1 MKNGPGFRARRN
13 AMDRS
18 WAKFMEGQQVIGVRD
33 EVLSSWRRSRALLS
47 PGVAAAPVGQTQLDH
62 EALLTSARAL
72 DHTTRLALE
81 DSNALVA
88 VTDIRG
94 QIVWTTGEP
103 ALSRLA
109 DEINHAPG
117 GLWDEASMGVTAV
130 SLALSCDRPA
140 MVWSAEHWLPV
151 LHDLACYAA
160 PIQHPQ
166 TRRRLGVLNIST
178 PWDKAHPALY
188 MAVTALADRLGAEVA
203 TNRAV
208 GDDECD
214 AVELSVLGTHGL
226 ILGGRPVR
234 LTRRQSE
241 IVLLLAL
248 RRAGVG
254 LAELHADLYGDED
267 VEMGTLKAEV
277 SHLRRILG
285 GRISRTPYRL
295 LGNVRVDALELL
307 EDLRSGRLADAVGRF
322 HGLLLPWSESP
333 RILRLARTVE
343 VAIRDAV
350 LDSNDYESGL
360 ALAGHMEDDAQ
371 LADHILQ
378 ILPSGDGRRHILRG
392 HLTSID

>member
-1 MKNGPGFRARRN
+1 MH
-13 AMDRS
+13 RS
-18 WAKFMEGQQVIGVRD
+18 WAKFMEGQRVKGVRD
-33 EVLSSWRRSRALLS
+33 EVLSSWRRSLALL
-47 PGVAAAPVGQTQLDH
+47 PPDVAAAPDGQTQLDH

-81 DSNALVA
+81 DSNAFVA

-103 ALSRLA
+103 AMSSWA

-117 GLWDEASMGVTAV
+117 GLWDEASMGVTAM
-130 SLALSCDRPA
+130 SLALSCDRPS
-140 MVWSAEHWLPV
+140 MVWSTEHWLPV

-160 PIQHPQ
+160 PIRHPQ

-178 PWDKAHPALY
+178 PWDKAHQALY
-188 MAVTALADRLGAEVA
+188 MAVTALADRFGGEVA
-203 TNRAV
+203 MNRAV
-208 GDDECD
+208 GDHEGD
-214 AVELSVLGTHGL
+214 AVELSVLGAHGL

-234 LTRRQSE
+234 LTHRQTE
-241 IVLLLAL
+241 IALILAL
-248 RRAGVG
+248 RPAGVS
-254 LAELHADLYGDED
+254 LAELHADLYGDQD

-277 SHLRRILG
+277 SHLRAILG
-285 GRISRTPYRL
+285 GRVSRTPYRL
-295 LGNVRVDALELL
+295 LGSVRVDALELL
-307 EDLRSGRLADAVGRF
+307 EDLRTGRVAEAVARF
-322 HGLLLPWSESP
+322 TGPLLPWSESP

-350 LDSNDYESGL
+350 LDSSDYESAL

-378 ILPSGDGRRHILRG
+378 ILPSGDGSRHILRG
-392 HLTSID
+392 HLDSID